1 VTAARR
7 SGALLVL
14 GAALALGAC
23 ASTGAPPPPEST
35 APSLDAKAPPPPA
48 RTHLTAPHNEQAER
62 LEQSGQLRQALDER
76 RIALTIDPMDAA
88 TQAAATRLEGLI
100 ERGVA
105 GRIEDG
111 RVALARGAHAEA
123 RRRFLAALVL
133 DPNGRAAFD
142 ALQAEVRDIEF
153 ITHVVRQGD
162 TLAGLGQRYY
172 NDRTRAEV
180 IGETNEL
187 NPGTRLVVGRTLKI
201 PEIPGVPFARPES
214 RREPPRPTEPAPVAP
229 PEAPT
234 AETNPLLLEA
244 QDAFE
249 RREYV
254 VALADLDTL
263 LAASPGNAEAVGLK
277 KQVLYVHGKA
287 QLDAKDY
294 EASYRTLNQLART
307 DRNYENVA
315 ALNTQAR
322 GRVIEQRYSQ
332 GIRLFR
338 DEKLREAITAWRGV
352 LDLDPHHVNAKKNIE
367 QSERLLKG
375 LEERRRK

>member
-1 VTAARR
+1 VTASHRA
-7 SGALLVL
+7 GVLLVL

-23 ASTGAPPPPEST
+23 ASTGATTGSTSGSTSES
-35 APSLDAKAPPPPA
+35 KAPTPSA
-48 RTHLTAPHNEQAER
+48 RTRLAAPHNEQAER
-62 LEQSGQLRQALDER
+62 LEQSGQLRPALDER

-88 TQAAATRLEGLI
+88 TQAAATRLESLI

-111 RVALARGAHAEA
+111 RAALARGSHAEA

-142 ALQAEVRDIEF
+142 ALQTEVRDIEF

-214 RREPPRPTEPAPVAP
+214 RREPPRPSEPAPVAP

-244 QDAFE
+244 HDAFE

-254 VALADLDTL
+254 VALADLDKL

-287 QLDAKDY
+287 QLDTKDY
-294 EASYRTLNQLART
+294 EASYRTLNQLARI
-307 DRNYENVA
+307 DRNYENVT

-332 GIRLFR
+332 GIRFFR

-352 LDLDPHHVNAKKNIE
+352 LELDPNHVNAKKNIE

-375 LEERRRK
+375 LEERRRKP